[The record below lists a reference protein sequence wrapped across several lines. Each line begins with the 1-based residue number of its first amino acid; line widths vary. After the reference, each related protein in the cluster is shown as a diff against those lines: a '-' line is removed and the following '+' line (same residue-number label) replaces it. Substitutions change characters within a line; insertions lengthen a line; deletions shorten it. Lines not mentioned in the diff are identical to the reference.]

1 MNKPKKEVL
10 ERVEIR
16 CTKEQKESM
25 KGLAEKNNMTLTDHV
40 INSATGVPINGSPA
54 ERDAVKFICSLA
66 DLLPTFQKTD
76 DDEVKQVVETIL
88 EEVKKYV
95 HSQICK

>member
-1 MNKPKKEVL
+1 MSKPKKEL

-16 CTKEQKESM
+16 CTKEQKEIM
-25 KGLAEKNNMTLTDHV
+25 KGLAEKSNMTLTDLV
-40 INSATGVPINGSPA
+40 INSATAVPINGSPA

-66 DLLPTFQKTD
+66 DLLPTFQKID
-76 DDEVKQVVETIL
+76 DVEVKEVVETIL
-88 EEVKKYV
+88 EEAEEYV